1 MALVKNSQLTVQQIA
16 HIQKDVLVSLNK
28 DTFWDKFCSHTSV
41 PAGQTSVEWRKL
53 NVPDLTQSDI
63 ADLTEGVTPA
73 SLSMTYVKFTVSP
86 VDYGKWIEYTDKSK
100 RYNFDDVVRDAKLI
114 LSNDAHQQA
123 EWRKAAQ
130 FVSGTCTMDLVA
142 NTSGKTDGFLKSLL
156 KARTIL
162 KRNKIKP
169 ISGQKYG
176 CILTSE
182 QAASVLVDYAAQ
194 ITHTSQKEALIDGY
208 LGELGGFILFETT
221 HEKMYF
227 TEGTGE
233 SAKTYGHCLFIG
245 KSDFG
250 TPVQTVSFGNS
261 SVEVYD
267 NGLGSVP
274 SYDSTNGLRPDALHQ
289 RGSVGYKVMGF
300 AARILADEA
309 IIRAK
314 YEISGGKSTLSL
326 EDKSGSGGRSH
337 YSTKST
343 SGATA

>member
-1 MALVKNSQLTVQQIA
+1 MALVKHGELSVQQIA

-28 DTFWDKFCSHTSV
+28 DTFWDKFCSHTVV
-41 PAGQTSVEWRKL
+41 PAGQSSVEWRKL
-53 NVPDLTQSDI
+53 NIPDLTQ
-63 ADLTEGVTPA
+63 AQVTDLSEGVTPD
-73 SLSMTYVKFTVSP
+73 SLSMTYVKFSVTP

-130 FVSGTCTMDLVA
+130 FISGTCTMNLETGT
-142 NTSGKTDGFLKSLL
+142 NGFLKSLL

-162 KRNKIKP
+162 KRNNVKP
-169 ISGQKYG
+169 ISGQKFG

-182 QAASVLVDYAAQ
+182 QAAQVLVDYATQ

-208 LGELGGFILFETT
+208 LGELGGFILYETT
-221 HEKMYF
+221 HEKMYKTV
-227 TEGTGE
+227 TEGSGD
-233 SAKTYGHCLFIG
+233 SAKTKTVGYCLFIG

-250 TPVQTVSFGNS
+250 MPVQTVAFGND

-274 SYDSTNGLRPDALHQ
+274 QYADNKLKPDALHQ

-309 IIRAK
+309 IIRAE
-314 YEISGGKSTLSL
+314 YTISEDANGKVALAVTS
-326 EDKSGSGGRSH
+326 RSH
-337 YSTKST
+337 KTGEAT
-343 SGATA
+343 SPVTA